1 MQDQAKKALQ
11 LSVVQVLAGALASVS
26 AAVVASTFGLAG
38 TLIGAA
44 VTSVVATTAGALY
57 THSLERARARIRIRR
72 DPRTGRLEQELVDAP
87 AAPRAI
93 SWGLVAGA
101 AALVFV
107 LAIGAVT
114 AVELAARKPVASL
127 MGRAVPEPGVT
138 TVGTVLHELG
148 PQSPAGPPP
157 EPTPEESPATTPTTV
172 GPGALPAGTAPAA
185 APPTPTATAPLPTL
199 QPTPMKPQPSPTV
212 PPVAPAQRAPAAPA
226 TAPGEPSAAPTATPA
241 GEPATAPTV
250 TPRP

>member
-1 MQDQAKKALQ
+1 MQDQAKKAVQ

-72 DPRTGRLEQELVDAP
+72 DPRTGRLEREVVRPPEAP
-87 AAPRAI
+87 PTI

-127 MGRAVPEPGVT
+127 LGRAVPEPGGT

-157 EPTPEESPATTPTTV
+157 EQTPEESPASTPTTV
-172 GPGALPAGTAPAA
+172 APGTMPAGTAPAV
-185 APPTPTATAPLPTL
+185 APASPTATGPLPTL
-199 QPTPMKPQPSPTV
+199 QPTPIKPQPSPTLPSAV
-212 PPVAPAQRAPAAPA
+212 PAQRVPAATTTPPDEPT
-226 TAPGEPSAAPTATPA
+226 TASTATP
-241 GEPATAPTV
+241 
-250 TPRP
+250 RP

>member
-1 MQDQAKKALQ
+1 MMQDQAKKAML

-44 VTSVVATTAGALY
+44 VTSVVATVAGALY
-57 THSLERARARIRIRR
+57 TRSLERARARIRIRR
-72 DPRTGRLEQELVDAP
+72 NPRTGTLERELVAPP
-87 AAPRAI
+87 AAPRPI

-127 MGRAVPEPGVT
+127 LGRTVPEPGVT
-138 TVGTVLHELG
+138 TVGTLLHEL
-148 PQSPAGPPP
+148 
-157 EPTPEESPATTPTTV
+157 E
-172 GPGALPAGTAPAA
+172 
-185 APPTPTATAPLPTL
+185 
-199 QPTPMKPQPSPTV
+199 
-212 PPVAPAQRAPAAPA
+212 
-226 TAPGEPSAAPTATPA
+226 
-241 GEPATAPTV
+241 
-250 TPRP
+250 